1 MNPPVLVVAAAIVDD
16 LDDPR
21 ELLAARRA
29 VPARL
34 AGRWEFP
41 GGKVNPDELPEDAL
55 HREIR
60 EELGVRIALGDELVG
75 PDDGM
80 WLLSPEY
87 VMRLWLAEVVDGT
100 AEPLEEHDELRWL
113 PVRQWFDVPWLDADV
128 RIVDRLA
135 DRDGSGGRG
144 QLTRGGSRFACSTD
158 RCRGSSCT
166 PPTTACGRLR
176 RTSRRSARRRCTRRT
191 SSRLVSTTSS

>member
-1 MNPPVLVVAAAIVDD
+1 MTSPVLVVAAAIVDD

-21 ELLAARRA
+21 ALLAARRA

-41 GGKVNPDELPEDAL
+41 GGKVDGDESPEDAL

-60 EELGVRIALGDELVG
+60 EELGVRIGLGEELVG

-80 WLLSPEY
+80 WRLSDTY

-100 AEPLEEHDELRWL
+100 AEPLVEHDELRWL
-113 PVRQWFDVPWLDADV
+113 PTHQWHDVPWLDADV
-128 RIVDRLA
+128 RIVDRLV
-135 DRDGSGGRG
+135 DRY
-144 QLTRGGSRFACSTD
+144 SR
-158 RCRGSSCT
+158 
-166 PPTTACGRLR
+166 L
-176 RTSRRSARRRCTRRT
+176 
-191 SSRLVSTTSS
+191 SSRG